1 MSDVGWR
8 KKNAEAISALLDRW
22 DAGQFR
28 GWIDSWSQQIAPA
41 IAADPHTWAGPNDV
55 TRAQAAARDVVED
68 RPEYLRSFVACER
81 DGTGED
87 RDGDGF
93 KWCDDCR
100 DDDPAIHLG
109 AAERCNGVD
118 DNCNYTV
125 DEGCQ

>member
-1 MSDVGWR
+1 MSDAGWR
-8 KKNAEAISALLDRW
+8 KKYAEAIAALLDRW
-22 DAGQFR
+22 DPAQLV
-28 GWIDSWSQQIAPA
+28 GWIDSWSQQIAA
-41 IAADPHTWAGPNDV
+41 DIAADPHTWAAAGDV
-55 TRAQAAARDVVED
+55 TTAVAAARQVVID

-81 DGTGED
+81 DGAGED

-100 DDDPAIHLG
+100 DDDPAIYLG
-109 AAERCNGVD
+109 APERCNGVD